1 MYTDLMCPP
10 RLQRKF
16 AESIIPEAPEYT
28 VMCNGLFSPGLYDS
42 HLFPVL
48 RISPDI
54 ALDRSGIVPDYSA
67 YDAVINSR
75 HRMYLELF
83 GNLSVCRIILA
94 DDERTCRVFIDPVDD
109 SRPQNA
115 VNSRKAL
122 SAVIENCIYKSPVR
136 VSRCRMYGH
145 SLGLIDDKEVIIL
158 IKDVQRDRFGAD
170 LQDLRIRDPDLDFLP
185 FHQFTAAFDRF
196 SVY

>member
-1 MYTDLMCPP
+1 MKSLPLQFKRTFLRAVYGVSEQRVPDGGHMYTDLMCPP

-54 ALDRSGIVPDYSA
+54 ALDRSGIVPDNSA
-67 YDAVINSR
+67 YDAVIDPR

-83 GNLSVCRIILA
+83 GDLSVCRVVLA
-94 DDERTCRVFIDPVDD
+94 DDERSGRVFIDPMDD
-109 SRPQNA
+109 ARPQNVPSGCPGA
-115 VNSRKAL
+115 GCT
-122 SAVIENCIYKSPVR
+122 VIP
-136 VSRCRMYGH
+136 
-145 SLGLIDDKEVIIL
+145 LGLL
-158 IKDVQRDRFGAD
+158 T
-170 LQDLRIRDPDLDFLP
+170 IRRSL
-185 FHQFTAAFDRF
+185 
-196 SVY
+196 SS